1 MLAVGVV
8 AAGIQRGRGDR
19 RAAVYV
25 YNLAPSMKPL
35 LQTFIDIALWRKGP
49 QDLPASRYLA
59 MMVLAAYVGIG
70 LVQARLFHFN
80 LRATVLILAV
90 DVLMLAGWL
99 WGVLA
104 FFGRRQRFIQTATAV
119 LGVGVLMGVLDILM
133 RGVQIASGASEI
145 LPPEWSLLRFIA
157 IALIL
162 GRIFMH
168 ALDRGLLTGMALT
181 VAIVYSTQE
190 VVQIMLERLAV
201 GG

>member
-1 MLAVGVV
+1 M
-8 AAGIQRGRGDR
+8 
-19 RAAVYV
+19 
-25 YNLAPSMKPL
+25 NPL

-49 QDLPASRYLA
+49 QDLPASRFLA
-59 MMVLAAYVGIG
+59 TAVLAVYVGMSF
-70 LVQARLFHFN
+70 VQARLFHIN
-80 LRATVLILAV
+80 LQAAVLMIGI
-90 DVLMLAGWL
+90 DVLMLTGWL

-104 FFGRRQRFIQTATAV
+104 FLGRRQRFVQTATAV
-119 LGVGVLMGVLDILM
+119 LGVGVLLSVLDIVM
-133 RGVQIASGASEI
+133 RGVQVLSGATEI
-145 LPPEWSLLRFIA
+145 LPPSWVLLRFIA

-190 VVQIMLERLAV
+190 VAQLMLDRLVV

>member
-1 MLAVGVV
+1 
-8 AAGIQRGRGDR
+8 
-19 RAAVYV
+19 
-25 YNLAPSMKPL
+25 MKPL

-59 MMVLAAYVGIG
+59 TMALAAYLGIG
-70 LVQARLFHFN
+70 LIQARLFRFN
-80 LRATVLILAV
+80 LRDTVLILAI
-90 DVLMLAGWL
+90 DVLMLTGWL

-104 FFGRRQRFIQTATAV
+104 FFGRRQRFMQTATAV
-119 LGVGVLMGVLDILM
+119 LGVGALMGSLDILM
-133 RGVQIASGASEI
+133 RGVQIATGATEI
-145 LPPEWSLLRFIA
+145 LPLEWSLLRFIA
-157 IALIL
+157 IALIF

-190 VVQIMLERLAV
+190 VARIMLERMAA